1 MSQEVP
7 TPVPQMMEELVVMKD
22 ILVGRAQHSY
32 WLQEGPT
39 EKTLLMALTITLVAG
54 TLLTA
59 ITGLLLHSV
68 LFLSSSLL
76 QSGSLSSGCAYLSF
90 VSVTSVF
97 EGSLWAT
104 PA

>member
-1 MSQEVP
+1 MEVIVAMPQEVP

-59 ITGLLLHSV
+59 ITGLYVSSFPLY
-68 LFLSSSLL
+68 FLPFF
-76 QSGSLSSGCAYLSF
+76 GGGG
-90 VSVTSVF
+90 
-97 EGSLWAT
+97 E
-104 PA
+104 